1 MLLLLRGLI
10 QTKDFSNLAKLKE
23 KSFCTYIASTMTR
36 KMTRSGASKHS
47 SDVLYLDDIESIE
60 LQADHHDQLGLPNS
74 IRFHESESTQR
85 LLLPRDATPSESI
98 SSSGCKLFLNID
110 ITSQLI
116 FRILILSLNC
126 FIPRILIVE
135 LRLY

>member
-1 MLLLLRGLI
+1 MLLLLRGLKQI
-10 QTKDFSNLAKLKE
+10 EDFSNFAKLQE
-23 KSFCTYIASTMTR
+23 KSFCTYFVSTMTR

-98 SSSGCKLFLNID
+98 SSSGCKLFVNVNI
-110 ITSQLI
+110 SFQLI
-116 FRILILSLNC
+116 FPIL
-126 FIPRILIVE
+126 
-135 LRLY
+135 YH